1 MEVSLPA
8 FAHRVTVWGSTR
20 NIGATSAGVNSGW
33 ASGVRGDMCWPLLLD
48 QSCDPAIVVI
58 AWCSLGSLSGMSY
71 MADRDHIAITSG
83 DASTTRRKV
92 SVPGCPV
99 APPITVTEGD
109 SSDTYRRIPPVSEIL
124 SGQYS
129 PGRPRG
135 LSWPARLLRRPA
147 TCCGG

>member
-1 MEVSLPA
+1 
-8 FAHRVTVWGSTR
+8 
-20 NIGATSAGVNSGW
+20 
-33 ASGVRGDMCWPLLLD
+33 
-48 QSCDPAIVVI
+48 
-58 AWCSLGSLSGMSY
+58 MSY

-99 APPITVTEGD
+99 APPITVTQGE

-129 PGRPRG
+129 PGAPGGSVGLLEFCEGAPPAVRAHVHGHRELTLAPGRPVDG
-135 LSWPARLLRRPA
+135 GADLGHRLIA
-147 TCCGG
+147 A